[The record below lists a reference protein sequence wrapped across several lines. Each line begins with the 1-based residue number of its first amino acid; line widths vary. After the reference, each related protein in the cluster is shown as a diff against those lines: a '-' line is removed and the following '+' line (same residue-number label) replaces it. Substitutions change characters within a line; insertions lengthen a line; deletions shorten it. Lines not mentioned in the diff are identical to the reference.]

1 MATARPHIGYTA
13 RHGPPY
19 TIREMPRPVLIV
31 IAVLTTL
38 GLAFAVAGRVLA
50 PPVAAIEI
58 AEATAPPS
66 PMPPPV
72 LVDVA
77 GAVARPAVVR
87 LAAGSRVLDA
97 IAAAGGTTPDADLL
111 SINRAA
117 IVRDGERL
125 YVPRMGEVPPAR
137 AATGTDTRVDLNR
150 GTAAELEALPGIGP
164 GITAQIIRAREQRPF
179 TKVEEL
185 QTRGL
190 VTARVFAELR
200 DLVVIR

>member
-13 RHGPPY
+13 RHGLPC

-31 IAVLTTL
+31 IALLAAL
-38 GLAFAVAGRVLA
+38 GLASAVAGRLLA

-58 AEATAPPS
+58 AEATAAPAAPL
-66 PMPPPV
+66 PLV
-72 LVDVA
+72 LADIA
-77 GAVARPAVVR
+77 GAVAKPGVVR
-87 LAAGSRVLDA
+87 LPAGSRVIDA
-97 IAAAGGTTPDADLL
+97 IAAAGWTTHDADLV

-117 IVRDGERL
+117 VVRDGERI
-125 YVPRMGEVPPAR
+125 YVPRAGEVPPSR
-137 AATGTDTRVDLNR
+137 SATGADTRVDLNR

-179 TKVEEL
+179 TRVEEL

-200 DLVVIR
+200 DIVVIR

>member
-1 MATARPHIGYTA
+1 
-13 RHGPPY
+13 
-19 TIREMPRPVLIV
+19 MPRPVLIV
-31 IAVLTTL
+31 MALLAAL

-50 PPVAAIEI
+50 PPAAAIEI

-66 PMPPPV
+66 PIPPPV

-77 GAVARPAVVR
+77 GAVVRPAVVR

-117 IVRDGERL
+117 LVRDGERL
-125 YVPRMGEVPPAR
+125 YVPRTGEVPPAR

-150 GTAAELEALPGIGP
+150 ATAAELEALPGIGP
-164 GITAQIIRAREQRPF
+164 GITGQIIRAREQRPF
-179 TKVEEL
+179 TRIDEL

-200 DLVVIR
+200 DQVVIR